1 MKNEQFKRIIIFL
14 ETLGLIAGLT
24 FMFWFVWEY
33 IYSDMIPNP
42 FWRRGNWAVV
52 ALYAIL
58 LFCFNKLYGGIRIG
72 YLRVM
77 DVLFSEVL
85 SVCIVNVITYIQLCL
100 IGRWRWLSHL
110 KPLAMM
116 MGFEL
121 IFIVAWVFLSR
132 WIYYT
137 LYPPRKI
144 LLIYGDRHPGDLIL
158 KMQSRD
164 DKYDIEKALHLS
176 VGMDKIKKEI
186 LEYEGVVIYDMPSHE
201 RNLIL
206 KYCFDQE
213 IRAYLVPKISDVII
227 MSTESIHLFDTP
239 LLLSRNVSM
248 NAEQMFLKRVVD
260 IVGSLAML
268 IVSSPF
274 MLLFALLIKLYDK
287 GPVFY
292 KQERLTLDGQ
302 IFMIYKFRTMIVESE
317 ETSGARLCRKDDDR
331 ITPVGKFLRRTH
343 LDELP
348 QIFNILKG
356 EMSLV
361 GPRPERPS
369 IAAEYKES
377 IPEFDYRLKV
387 KAGLTGYAQIY
398 GKYNTTPYDKLK
410 LDLFYIRNFSIW
422 LDFKLLLLT
431 FKVLFQKE
439 NTEGVDAAQVTAIKE
454 GAAVEEEFHI
464 ENIRTE
470 ADHE

>member
-1 MKNEQFKRIIIFL
+1 LKNEQFKRIIIFL

-24 FMFWFVWEY
+24 FMFWFVWEHM
-33 IYSDMIPNP
+33 YSNMIPNP

-58 LFCFNKLYGGIRIG
+58 LFCFNKLYGGIRMG

-77 DVLFSEVL
+77 DVLFSEIL
-85 SVCIVNVITYIQLCL
+85 SVCIVNFITYIQLCL
-100 IGRWRWLSHL
+100 IGRWKWMSHL
-110 KPLAMM
+110 QPLALMM
-116 MGFEL
+116 VFEL
-121 IFIVAWVFLSR
+121 VFIVAWVFVSR
-132 WIYYT
+132 WVYYA

-144 LLIYGDRHPGDLIL
+144 LLIYGNRHPGDLIQ
-158 KMQSRD
+158 KMNSRK
-164 DKYDIEKALHLS
+164 DKYDIEEAMHLS
-176 VGMDKIKKEI
+176 EGMDKIKKTIHEF
-186 LEYEGVVIYDMPSHE
+186 EGVVIYDMPSHE

-206 KYCFDQE
+206 KYCFQE
-213 IRAYLVPKISDVII
+213 SVRAYLVPKISDVII
-227 MSTESIHLFDTP
+227 MSTENIHLFDTP
-239 LLLSRNVSM
+239 LLLSRNSSL
-248 NAEQMFLKRVVD
+248 NAEQVFVKRCFD
-260 IVGSLAML
+260 L
-268 IVSSPF
+268 IVSCLMLVISSPF
-274 MLLFALLIKLYDK
+274 MLLFAVAIKCYDG

-292 KQERLTLDGQ
+292 KQQRLTLDGKR
-302 IFMIYKFRTMIVESE
+302 FMIYKFRTMIVESE
-317 ETSGARLCRKDDDR
+317 QASGARLCRKDDDR
-331 ITPVGKFLRRTH
+331 ITPVGRLLRRTH

-369 IAAEYKES
+369 IAAEYKKS

-422 LDFKLLLLT
+422 LDLKLLLLT
-431 FKVLFQKE
+431 FKILFQKE
-439 NTEGVDAAQVTAIKE
+439 NTEGVADSQMTAIKE
-454 GAAVEEEFHI
+454 TAAA
-464 ENIRTE
+464 E
-470 ADHE
+470 ADGRRVVLEEKNE

>member
-1 MKNEQFKRIIIFL
+1 LKNEQFKRIIIFL

-24 FMFWFVWEY
+24 FMFWFVWEHM
-33 IYSDMIPNP
+33 YSNMIPNP

-58 LFCFNKLYGGIRIG
+58 LFCFNKLYGGIRMG

-77 DVLFSEVL
+77 DVLFSEIL
-85 SVCIVNVITYIQLCL
+85 SVCIVNFITYIQLCL
-100 IGRWRWLSHL
+100 IGRWKWMSHL
-110 KPLAMM
+110 QPLALMM
-116 MGFEL
+116 AFEL
-121 IFIVAWVFLSR
+121 VFIVAWVFVSR
-132 WIYYT
+132 WVYYA

-144 LLIYGDRHPGDLIL
+144 LLIYGNRHPGDLIQ
-158 KMQSRD
+158 KMNSRK
-164 DKYDIEKALHLS
+164 DKYDIEEAMHLS
-176 VGMDKIKKEI
+176 EGMDKIKKTI
-186 LEYEGVVIYDMPSHE
+186 HEYEGVVIYDMPSHE

-206 KYCFDQE
+206 KYCFQE
-213 IRAYLVPKISDVII
+213 SVRAYLVPKISDVII
-227 MSTESIHLFDTP
+227 MSTENIHLFDTP
-239 LLLSRNVSM
+239 LLLSRNSSL
-248 NAEQMFLKRVVD
+248 NAEQVFVKRCFD
-260 IVGSLAML
+260 L
-268 IVSSPF
+268 IVSCMMLVISSPF
-274 MLLFALLIKLYDK
+274 MLLFAVAIKCYDG

-292 KQERLTLDGQ
+292 KQQRLTLDGKR
-302 IFMIYKFRTMIVESE
+302 FMIYKFRTMIVESE
-317 ETSGARLCRKDDDR
+317 QASGARLCRKDDDR

-369 IAAEYKES
+369 IAAEYKKS

-422 LDFKLLLLT
+422 LDLKLLLLT
-431 FKVLFQKE
+431 FKILFQKE
-439 NTEGVDAAQVTAIKE
+439 NTEGVEESQMTAIRE
-454 GAAVEEEFHI
+454 TAAA
-464 ENIRTE
+464 E
-470 ADHE
+470 ADGRRVVLEEKNE

>member
-1 MKNEQFKRIIIFL
+1 LKNEQFKRIIIFL

-24 FMFWFVWEY
+24 FMFWFVWEHM
-33 IYSDMIPNP
+33 YSNMIPNP

-58 LFCFNKLYGGIRIG
+58 LFCFNKLYGGIRMG

-77 DVLFSEVL
+77 DVLFSEIL
-85 SVCIVNVITYIQLCL
+85 SVCIVNFITYIQLCL
-100 IGRWRWLSHL
+100 IGRWKWMSHL
-110 KPLAMM
+110 QPLALMM
-116 MGFEL
+116 AFEL
-121 IFIVAWVFLSR
+121 VFIVAWVFVSR
-132 WIYYT
+132 WVYYA

-144 LLIYGDRHPGDLIL
+144 LLIYGNRHPGDLIQ
-158 KMQSRD
+158 KMNSRK
-164 DKYDIEKALHLS
+164 DKYDIEEAMHLS
-176 VGMDKIKKEI
+176 EGMDKIKKTI
-186 LEYEGVVIYDMPSHE
+186 HEYEGVVIYDMPSHE

-206 KYCFDQE
+206 KYCFQE
-213 IRAYLVPKISDVII
+213 SIRAYLVPKISDVII
-227 MSTESIHLFDTP
+227 MSTENIHLFDTP
-239 LLLSRNVSM
+239 LLLSRNSSL
-248 NAEQMFLKRVVD
+248 NAEQVFVKRCFD
-260 IVGSLAML
+260 L
-268 IVSSPF
+268 IVSCMMLVISSPF
-274 MLLFALLIKLYDK
+274 MLLFAVAIKCYDG

-292 KQERLTLDGQ
+292 KQQRLTLDGKR
-302 IFMIYKFRTMIVESE
+302 FMIYKFRTMIVESE
-317 ETSGARLCRKDDDR
+317 QASGARLCRKDDDR

-369 IAAEYKES
+369 IAAEYKKS

-422 LDFKLLLLT
+422 LDLKLLLLT
-431 FKVLFQKE
+431 FKILFQKE
-439 NTEGVDAAQVTAIKE
+439 NTEGVEESQMTAIRE
-454 GAAVEEEFHI
+454 TAAA
-464 ENIRTE
+464 E
-470 ADHE
+470 ADGRRVVLEEKNE

>member
-24 FMFWFVWEY
+24 FMFWFVWEHM
-33 IYSDMIPNP
+33 YSNMIPNP

-58 LFCFNKLYGGIRIG
+58 LFCFNKLYGGIRMG

-77 DVLFSEVL
+77 DVLFSEIL
-85 SVCIVNVITYIQLCL
+85 SVCIVNFITYIQLCL
-100 IGRWRWLSHL
+100 IGRWKWMSHL
-110 KPLAMM
+110 QPLALMM
-116 MGFEL
+116 AFEL
-121 IFIVAWVFLSR
+121 VFIVAWVFVSR
-132 WIYYT
+132 WVYYA

-144 LLIYGDRHPGDLIL
+144 LLIYGNRHPGDLIQ
-158 KMQSRD
+158 KMNSRK
-164 DKYDIEKALHLS
+164 DKYDIEEAMHLS
-176 VGMDKIKKEI
+176 EGMDKIKKTI
-186 LEYEGVVIYDMPSHE
+186 HEYEGVVIYDMPSHE

-206 KYCFDQE
+206 KYCFQE
-213 IRAYLVPKISDVII
+213 SIRAYLVPKISDVII
-227 MSTESIHLFDTP
+227 MSTENIHLFDTP
-239 LLLSRNVSM
+239 LLLSRNSSL
-248 NAEQMFLKRVVD
+248 NAEQVFVKRCFD
-260 IVGSLAML
+260 L
-268 IVSSPF
+268 IVSCMMLVISSPF
-274 MLLFALLIKLYDK
+274 MLLFAVAIKCYDG

-292 KQERLTLDGQ
+292 KQQRLTLDGKR
-302 IFMIYKFRTMIVESE
+302 FMIYKFRTMIVESE
-317 ETSGARLCRKDDDR
+317 QASGARLCRKDDDR

-369 IAAEYKES
+369 IAAEYKKS

-422 LDFKLLLLT
+422 LDLKLLLLT
-431 FKVLFQKE
+431 FKILFQKE
-439 NTEGVDAAQVTAIKE
+439 NTEGVEESQMTAIRE
-454 GAAVEEEFHI
+454 TAAA
-464 ENIRTE
+464 E
-470 ADHE
+470 ADGRRVVLEEKNE